1 MERALVGEDP
11 GQTQDRVTI
20 QEAVRGASL
29 ERARSSPFFYEWP
42 WRCCGPPRVREGMRL
57 AL

>member
-1 MERALVGEDP
+1 MGEDP

-29 ERARSSPFFYEWP
+29 ESQERSLLL
-42 WRCCGPPRVREGMRL
+42 RV
-57 AL
+57 ALEVLRVA